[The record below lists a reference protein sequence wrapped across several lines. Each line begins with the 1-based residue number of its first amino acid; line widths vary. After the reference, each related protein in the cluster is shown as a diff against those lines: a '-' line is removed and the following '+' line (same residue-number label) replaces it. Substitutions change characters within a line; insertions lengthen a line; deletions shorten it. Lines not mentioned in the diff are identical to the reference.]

1 MWNGIVT
8 LAAIFILSH
17 IAKSSLFWVGVIYSG
32 VPVLIYGLYGA
43 ILFGGRLKYLA
54 PSIKYVNKDL
64 VSDLF
69 GLGYKFFV
77 IQVASI
83 VLFSSANVLVAHLYG
98 PGDVTAYNIAFR
110 YFSILVMIY
119 GIVLSPL
126 WSAFTDAYEKNDT
139 SWIELTAAKLN
150 KLSVFFIL
158 IAMFMFVV
166 SDTVYDLWLSGQ
178 VVVDKSL
185 SLAMAVFTV
194 FTVYAMPYNSFI
206 NGVGKIELQFYSAI
220 MSIILMVPLALFFS
234 RYLNFGVSSIVVAT
248 LCTTIPCAILWKI
261 QFHKIVKNKCQGVW
275 GR

>member
-1 MWNGIVT
+1 
-8 LAAIFILSH
+8 
-17 IAKSSLFWVGVIYSG
+17 
-32 VPVLIYGLYGA
+32 
-43 ILFGGRLKYLA
+43 
-54 PSIKYVNKDL
+54 
-64 VSDLF
+64 
-69 GLGYKFFV
+69 
-77 IQVASI
+77 
-83 VLFSSANVLVAHLYG
+83 
-98 PGDVTAYNIAFR
+98 
-110 YFSILVMIY
+110 
-119 GIVLSPL
+119 
-126 WSAFTDAYEKNDT
+126 
-139 SWIELTAAKLN
+139 
-150 KLSVFFIL
+150 
-158 IAMFMFVV
+158 MFMFVV